1 MGAIVITHDEH
12 GNSQVLE
19 PDREFALVLGD
30 RTILADTRTDLIE
43 ALNPGYR
50 DLLAGP
56 NGQREAA
63 WSRYTFLLGMA
74 DALASTV
81 LASMVNAGQVDLA
94 ELTEDQLNFLMPPD
108 RIRARPFTGEW
119 TLQVPLVALRSDYA
133 PFTDVTAPTGNVRF
147 LDPSNETTFID
158 SLVDCGA
165 ARLLVNETAQ
175 TAA

>member
-1 MGAIVITHDEH
+1 MGALIITHDEH

-43 ALNPGYR
+43 ALNPGYA

-63 WSRYTFLLGMA
+63 WSRYTFLLGAA

-81 LASMVNAGQVDLA
+81 LAAMVNAGDVEITALS
-94 ELTEDQLNFLMPPD
+94 EDELNFIIPPD
-108 RIRARPFTGEW
+108 RIQARPFIGNW
-119 TLQVPLVALRSDYA
+119 TSRVPLVALRSDYA
-133 PFTDVTAPTGNVRF
+133 PFTDVPEPTGNVKF

-158 SLVDCGA
+158 SLVEAGIA
-165 ARLLVNETAQ
+165 HFMVNESAQ
-175 TAA
+175 VAA